1 MFQQTYKLF
10 SNETFNFFKNAISWF
25 KSLTILFNSFN
36 EKSNRVS
43 LPCGNP
49 WAHVKYVY
57 LRAKPR
63 TKPRVEI
70 LSERTFLFL
79 FRLLPASYGFLIHH
93 MFSRKNE
100 FRFCPNFAAHPLDF
114 CFQNANRCCDDGLEN
129 SWKYDI
135 CLTLFNV
142 VSSSLN
148 TWNRTLCVRR
158 KYYINILWIEYLG
171 IGIWKQAG
179 NTQHESKNA
188 LSEIIS
194 AFFTATYTSTSS
206 SKQSVIQ
213 LTTLWQNVSRDFKPT
228 KLLFCFQDGKV

>member
-1 MFQQTYKLF
+1 M
-10 SNETFNFFKNAISWF
+10 KN
-25 KSLTILFNSFN
+25 LTVFHCPVVTPGLMS
-36 EKSNRVS
+36 SM
-43 LPCGNP
+43 
-49 WAHVKYVY
+49 YVY

-93 MFSRKNE
+93 MFARNNE

-129 SWKYDI
+129 SWKFDI

-148 TWNRTLCVRR
+148 TWNRTLCV
-158 KYYINILWIEYLG
+158 
-171 IGIWKQAG
+171 
-179 NTQHESKNA
+179 
-188 LSEIIS
+188 
-194 AFFTATYTSTSS
+194 
-206 SKQSVIQ
+206 SVIY
-213 LTTLWQNVSRDFKPT
+213 N
-228 KLLFCFQDGKV
+228 